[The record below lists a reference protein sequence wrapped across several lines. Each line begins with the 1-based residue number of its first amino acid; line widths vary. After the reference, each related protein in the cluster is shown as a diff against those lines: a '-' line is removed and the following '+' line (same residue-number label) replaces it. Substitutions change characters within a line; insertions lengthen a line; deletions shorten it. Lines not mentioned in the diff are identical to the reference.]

1 MKKNITKSV
10 VGAVKEVDKTVS
22 QVERGMESVIEP
34 MQKTVFTRFPILFT
48 LLVTFGVVITLLAL
62 ERIVVEFT
70 YIYERPFLMLSI
82 GLGLLTL
89 TGTLYKKLG

>member
-10 VGAVKEVDKTVS
+10 VGAVKGVDKTVS

-70 YIYERPFLMLSI
+70 YIYERPFLMLGI

>member
-1 MKKNITKSV
+1 MKKKITQSV
-10 VGAVKEVDKTVS
+10 SRVLSSVDDTVS
-22 QVERGMESVIEP
+22 HVEQEVGSFIEP

-70 YIYERPFLMLSI
+70 YIYERPFLMLGI